1 MSDSE
6 LSPVYVRLAAQ
17 NGVYQFQCEIIAR
30 ANLFPETS
38 G

>member
-17 NGVYQFQCEIIAR
+17 NGVYQFQYETTAR